1 MEGIMS
7 RVGRMLGLRLHTT
20 TGPVRPVSQSK
31 QTVSRSKYAT
41 KMKYNEAVTK
51 VSELRS
57 QGLTLQAIGNQL
69 GLSRQRVHQIIHES
83 KEREKLA
90 NQWNSGLS
98 VRNRHVLDR
107 LNIKSREEAIVSIQ
121 TLEIRPYRW
130 KNFGLRSYHDLCA
143 WLDIPPVQSKFSRK
157 LECVCPHCH
166 KEINR

>member
-1 MEGIMS
+1 MEGIVTRIS
-7 RVGRMLGLRLHTT
+7 SLLGLRVPAAN
-20 TGPVRPVSQSK
+20 GPVRPVSQSK
-31 QTVSRSKYAT
+31 QTVPRSKYST

-69 GLSRQRVHQIIHES
+69 GLSRQRVHQIIHEG
-83 KEREKLA
+83 KEREQLA
-90 NQWNSGLS
+90 NQWTNGLS
-98 VRNRHVLDR
+98 VRNRHLLDR

-143 WLDIPPVQSKFSRK
+143 WLGIAPITSKYSRK
-157 LECVCPHCH
+157 LAHLCPHCH

>member
-1 MEGIMS
+1 
-7 RVGRMLGLRLHTT
+7 MLGLRLHST
-20 TGPVRPVSQSK
+20 TG
-31 QTVSRSKYAT
+31 TVCAMPQGQQKVPSTKHAT
-41 KMKYNEAVTK
+41 AMKLNEAIEKVT
-51 VSELRS
+51 ELRS
-57 QGLTLQAIGNQL
+57 KGLTLQAIGNQL

-107 LNIKSREEAIVSIQ
+107 LNIKCREEAIVSIQ

>member
-31 QTVSRSKYAT
+31 QTVPRSKYST

-98 VRNRHVLDR
+98 VRNRHMLAVFK
-107 LNIKSREEAIVSIQ
+107 IHSREQAIESVQ
-121 TLEIRPYRW
+121 KNEIRPYRW
-130 KNFGLRSYHDLCA
+130 KNFGLRSYRDLCA
-143 WLDIPPVQSKFSRK
+143 WLGIPPVESKYSRK
-157 LECVCPHCH
+157 AEYFCPHCH